1 MIREIREEE
10 LTKEAFQFTERIRL
24 LNQKQNVSSLSMMHL
39 HTHLPL
45 KDLDIELSEAI
56 SKLKDVQ
63 ELPIIVLVGVQGN
76 RGYAIDSIPVNFR
89 MNIEI

>member
-45 KDLDIELSEAI
+45 KDLDVELSEAI
-56 SKLKDVQ
+56 SKLKDIQ

-76 RGYAIDSIPVNFR
+76 RGYAIDSIPVGFR
-89 MNIEI
+89 MNIKM